1 MRYKRGTYTVLMK
14 KPEGTRP
21 LERPR
26 RRWEVNIRI
35 NFQKVGRG
43 MDWKVVV
50 RDRKRWPTVV
60 QAVMYRRVPG
70 KAGSFATG

>member
-1 MRYKRGTYTVLMK
+1 MK

-26 RRWEVNIRI
+26 CRWEDNIII

-43 MDWKVVV
+43 MDWNVLV
-50 RDRKRWPTVV
+50 RDRERWRSVV
-60 QAVMYRRVPG
+60 NVVMYRLVPG
-70 KAGSFATG
+70 NAGNFSTG

>member
-1 MRYKRGTYTVLMK
+1 MRNKRGTCTVIMK

-26 RRWEVNIRI
+26 RRRVDNIRI

-43 MDWKVVV
+43 MDWNVVV
-50 RDRKRWPTVV
+50 RDRERWRTVV
-60 QAVMYRRVPG
+60 MW
-70 KAGSFATG
+70 